1 MKKAKDYYKAD
12 YAVLDT
18 KKMINKG
25 KLLLLSDVS
34 ITWVTF
40 RGHWALSYMEVASCH
55 PGVMVV
61 MNKDN
66 SKYFEKLKVTIQ
78 VKAQQFP
85 LFPNKLLNC
94 LIVSC
99 CVLLALQ
106 VVLLA
111 TEMDAVKS
119 ENPSECVSEGDTL
132 HSNARHKGMLILQFF
147 FFFFNCSLTSTNM
160 DNCLWA
166 TSGPSRPYLAW
177 WRVLPHWPQGNR
189 GFRELP
195 VGCINT

>member
-1 MKKAKDYYKAD
+1 MEKAKDYYKAD

-34 ITWVTF
+34 TTWVTF

-55 PGVMVV
+55 PGVTVV

-85 LFPNKLLNC
+85 LFPNKLLNS

-119 ENPSECVSEGDTL
+119 ENPSERVSEGDTL

-147 FFFFNCSLTSTNM
+147 FLFF
-160 DNCLWA
+160 
-166 TSGPSRPYLAW
+166 
-177 WRVLPHWPQGNR
+177 
-189 GFRELP
+189 
-195 VGCINT
+195 

>member
-1 MKKAKDYYKAD
+1 
-12 YAVLDT
+12 
-18 KKMINKG
+18 
-25 KLLLLSDVS
+25 
-34 ITWVTF
+34 
-40 RGHWALSYMEVASCH
+40 MEVASCH
-55 PGVMVV
+55 PGVTVV

-85 LFPNKLLNC
+85 LFPNKLLNS

-119 ENPSECVSEGDTL
+119 ENPSERVSEGDTL

-147 FFFFNCSLTSTNM
+147 FFFF
-160 DNCLWA
+160 
-166 TSGPSRPYLAW
+166 
-177 WRVLPHWPQGNR
+177 
-189 GFRELP
+189 
-195 VGCINT
+195 

>member
-147 FFFFNCSLTSTNM
+147 FFFLIVAWLPPIWTTVFGLHLVLHALIWPGEEYFHTDLRETEVSES
-160 DNCLWA
+160 
-166 TSGPSRPYLAW
+166 YL
-177 WRVLPHWPQGNR
+177 
-189 GFRELP
+189 
-195 VGCINT
+195 